1 MGVVVVGEDSL
12 LGNGHHLPVVKA
24 VEAEEKTDDEAV
36 AVAKKTVLPY
46 YHHPLTYSGYYPYSY
61 GYPYTYGYG
70 LPVVKPAVA
79 KKEKRSAEAE
89 PDADAYYWYGRG
101 LYGHY
106 GYGYRSYGYGYP
118 YTYGGYRGYA
128 GYYYGK

>member
-1 MGVVVVGEDSL
+1 MELPIAMPTSL
-12 LGNGHHLPVVKA
+12 VDTLSHTPTYGYPYAHYLPVVKT

-61 GYPYTYGYG
+61 GYPYPYGYG

-89 PDADAYYWYGRG
+89 
-101 LYGHY
+101 
-106 GYGYRSYGYGYP
+106 
-118 YTYGGYRGYA
+118 T
-128 GYYYGK
+128 